1 MNKLTCPIPW
11 GRGRGKPT
19 HRGYKTQTI
28 RGGNATP
35 KPKKL
40 EL

>member
-1 MNKLTCPIPW
+1 MGEREGETNPQ
-11 GRGRGKPT
+11 RV
-19 HRGYKTQTI
+19 KTQTI

-40 EL
+40 KL